1 MEVSQTLISILT
13 AAGAVFGSW
22 LALTTRLT
30 RVETK
35 MDMLAAKVEKHNNM
49 VERTYKL
56 ETGQETAWKRHDE
69 LADRVKRLEDER
81 RQ

>member
-1 MEVSQTLISILT
+1 MEVSQLLISVLS

-22 LALTTRLT
+22 MALSTRLT

-35 MDMLAAKVEKHNNM
+35 VDLLSQKVEKHNNM

-81 RQ
+81 RS